1 MRKIKITMAVL
12 LLNALSTLL
21 AKDILVVSSIYPYQ
35 QIANAVLLKPS
46 ELVVDSFIS
55 PHHYQLKPSDAKKI
69 READIFIWGGAVM
82 TPQLSRIV
90 NSRDAGK
97 ITIDVSQLD
106 NIHLITLDKEHAH
119 EHNHS
124 HADDDHHYDP
134 HLWLSPNNATLIAAT
149 IKDKISALDASNGDQ
164 YQIRFN
170 QFNQQLTETVK
181 SIKVQ
186 LAPYQTKQYYVF
198 HDAYRYFEQAFS
210 IKSAGVIKTDP
221 SKLERSGALLK
232 LKQQMKAGAEKGESC
247 LFIEPQF
254 RTTLAERLA
263 TADIKIGVLDP
274 IGYQQNQAHPLQGY
288 TDILENLSLSFIQ
301 CFAAS

>member
-1 MRKIKITMAVL
+1 MRKIKITMVVL
-12 LLNALSTLL
+12 LLNTLSTLL
-21 AKDILVVSSIYPYQ
+21 AKDTLVVSSIYPYQ
-35 QIANAVLLKPS
+35 QIANAVLLKSS

-106 NIHLITLDKEHAH
+106 NIHLITLDEEHTH
-119 EHNHS
+119 EHNHN
-124 HADDDHHYDP
+124 HADEEHHYDP

-149 IKDKISALDASNGDQ
+149 IKDKISILDASNGDQ
-164 YQIRFN
+164 YQTRFN

-274 IGYQQNQAHPLQGY
+274 IGYQQNQAHPSQGY